1 MMRVIGLTGGIA
13 CGKSTVSS
21 ILKSL
26 GAKIIDADKMAH
38 ELMQPKQS
46 LYNLYFAHWG
56 ERILTEHATLDRR
69 AVGAIVFG
77 DAEERAW
84 LDRAAHPVLEAELRR
99 RLKALRKKHKD
110 VVVLDVP
117 LLFESGWDAYADEI
131 WVASIPEALQ
141 VERLKA
147 RNHLTE
153 AEACARI
160 AAQMPLAEKRARAD
174 VVLDNS
180 GTREYLTEQVRA
192 AYFHAKKGFSSPASN
207 ESNVNESKSETIA
220 GGTPNGNL

>member
-38 ELMQPKQS
+38 ELMQPKQA
-46 LYNLYFAHWG
+46 LYNLYVAHWG

-99 RLKALRKKHKD
+99 RLKGLRKKHKD

-180 GTREYLTEQVRA
+180 GTREYLYEQVHN
-192 AYFHAKKGFSSPASN
+192 AYFDAKKGFSSPASN